1 MITSKPE
8 CPSFFE
14 ERNQGAVNVAGHEGL
29 HPTEKL
35 AADEDGG
42 DGLVGPGKLVEDG
55 SDVGAICLLVELHH
69 GRANAQTE
77 EEVLDHGGHAAVAHA
92 EHHHSVAR
100 HQVVHRLVGSHL
112 VKPKR

>member
-42 DGLVGPGKLVEDG
+42 DRLVGPGELVENGPDA
-55 SDVGAICLLVELHH
+55 GAIGLLVKLHH
-69 GRANAQTE
+69 GWADAEAE
-77 EEVLDHGGHAAVAHA
+77 EEALGDGGHAAVAHA
-92 EHHHSVAR
+92 EHHNGVAR
-100 HQVVHRLVGSHL
+100 HYVVHHLIGSHL
-112 VKPKR
+112 VKP